1 MRHKL
6 ILLVVALSLIVA
18 LMAACAPA
26 KEEPA
31 AVVEEVKAP
40 VLTGEVAIGYIAASP
55 GHVENTLPAV
65 KIAIDDV
72 NKYAESL
79 GRDIKFELYSEN
91 AESEATKALECAQT
105 LYARGIKFLVGSN
118 WSSQCKAILDYAN
131 ENKMVMVSDGSTAPG
146 LAIAGD
152 YLFRLP
158 ATDETQ
164 TEALA
169 IGVLREIGIDGLVVL
184 HRADAWG
191 DGNAEFIEKNFTA
204 AGGEIAGKVR
214 YSAEKAEFSAEIREL
229 DKIVSEALGKYGEG
243 KVAVAIW
250 SFDEITTIANEAA
263 NYSALMQVP
272 WIGSNG
278 ITRSTRLTEEAT
290 DAAKQMKI
298 LSMMIGVSRSEK
310 YEAFREKYMQV
321 SDTEPGAYVTFAYD
335 AVWIL
340 AKSILEVGEY
350 NPEKVQAI
358 LPTIA
363 GDYFGAGG
371 WYKLNQYGDRGGA
384 TFEIWTV
391 VVEEGVPVWKPAATF
406 DMATGSTTWSLR
418 PEWLTL

>member
-1 MRHKL
+1 MRNKL
-6 ILLVVALSLIVA
+6 ILLVIALSLTVG
-18 LMAACAPA
+18 LMAACGPTP
-26 KEEPA
+26 EPA
-31 AVVEEVKAP
+31 VQAP
-40 VLTGEVAIGYIAASP
+40 VLSGEIAIGYIAASP

-65 KIAIDDV
+65 KIAIEDV

-79 GRDIKFELYSEN
+79 GRGVTFALYAEN
-91 AESEATKALECAQT
+91 AETEATKALENAQT
-105 LYARGIKFLVGSN
+105 LYARGVRFIVGPN

-131 ENKMVMVSDGSTAPG
+131 ENKMVIVSDGSTAAG
-146 LAIAGD
+146 LAIADD

-169 IGVLREIGIDGLVVL
+169 VGVLREIGIDGLVIL

-191 DGNAEFIEKNFTA
+191 DGNYEYIERNFTA
-204 AGGEIAGKVR
+204 VGGEIAGQVR
-214 YSAEKAEFSAEIREL
+214 YSAEKTEFAAEIKEL
-229 DKIVSEALGKYGEG
+229 DQVVTEALAKYGEG
-243 KVAVAIW
+243 KVAIAIW
-250 SFDEITTIANEAA
+250 SFDEITAIASEAA
-263 NYSALMQVP
+263 NYSTLMQVP

-278 ITRSTRLTEEAT
+278 ITRSTRLTEEAP
-290 DAAKQMKI
+290 DAAKQMRI
-298 LSMMIGVSRSEK
+298 LSMMIGVSRSDK
-310 YEAFREKYMQV
+310 YETFREKYMQV
-321 SDTEPGAYVTFAYD
+321 VDTEPGAYTTFAYD

-384 TFEIWTV
+384 TFEIWTIT
-391 VVEEGVPVWKPAATF
+391 VEGGVPDWERAATF
-406 DMATGSTTWSLR
+406 DMTTGSTTWVMR
-418 PEWLTL
+418 PEWLIP

>member
-1 MRHKL
+1 MTMRNKL
-6 ILLVVALSLIVA
+6 ILLVVAMSLTVA
-18 LMAACAPA
+18 LIAACGPTP
-26 KEEPA
+26 EPA
-31 AVVEEVKAP
+31 IEAP
-40 VLTGEVAIGYIAASP
+40 VLPGEIAIGYIAASP
-55 GHVENTLPAV
+55 AHVENTLPAV
-65 KIAIDDV
+65 KIAIEDV

-79 GRDIKFELYSEN
+79 GRDVKFELYPEN
-91 AESEATKALECAQT
+91 AEREATKALENAQT
-105 LYARGIKFLVGSN
+105 LYARGVRFLVGPN

-146 LAIAGD
+146 LAIADD

-164 TEALA
+164 TQALA
-169 IGVLREIGIDGLVVL
+169 VGVLREIGIDGLVVL

-191 DGNAEFIEKNFTA
+191 DGNAEFIEQNFTA
-204 AGGEIAGKVR
+204 EGGEIYGKVR
-214 YSAEKAEFSAEIREL
+214 YSAEKTEFSAEIKEL
-229 DKIVSEALGKYGEG
+229 DKVVSEALDKYGEG
-243 KVAVAIW
+243 KVAVAVW

-263 NYSALMQVP
+263 NYSTLMQVP

-278 ITRSTRLTEEAT
+278 ITRSTRLIEEAP
-290 DAAKQMKI
+290 DAAKQMRI
-298 LSMMIGVSRSEK
+298 LSMMIGVSRSDK
-310 YEAFREKYMQV
+310 YETFREKYMQV

-358 LPTIA
+358 LPTVA

-384 TFEIWTV
+384 TFEVWTV
-391 VVEEGVPVWKPAATF
+391 VVEDGEPVWQPAATF

-418 PEWLTL
+418 PEWLGS

>member
-1 MRHKL
+1 MRKKWVLL
-6 ILLVVALSLIVA
+6 IMALSLTVTW
-18 LMAACAPA
+18 MAACTPG
-26 KEEPA
+26 A
-31 AVVEEVKAP
+31 AVEEEKAP
-40 VLTGEVAIGYIAASP
+40 VLSGEIAIGYIAASP
-55 GHVENTLPAV
+55 DHVENTLPAV

-72 NKYAESL
+72 NKYAEAL
-79 GRDIKFELYSEN
+79 GRNVTFELYAEN
-91 AESEATKALECAQT
+91 AEREATKALENAQT
-105 LYARGIKFLVGSN
+105 LYARGVKFIVGSN

-191 DGNAEFIEKNFTA
+191 DGNAEYIEKNFTA
-204 AGGEIAGKVR
+204 LGGEIAGKVR
-214 YSAEKAEFSAEIREL
+214 YSAEKTEFAAEIKEL
-229 DKIVSEALGKYGEG
+229 DSVVSEALDKYGEG
-243 KVAVAIW
+243 KVAIAVW
-250 SFDEITTIANEAA
+250 SFDEITTIASEAA
-263 NYSALMQVP
+263 NYSTLMGVP

-278 ITRSTRLTEEAT
+278 ITRSTRLIEEAE

-298 LSMMIGVSRSEK
+298 LSMMIGVSRSDK
-310 YEAFREKYMQV
+310 YETFRDKYMQV

-340 AKSILEVGEY
+340 AKSIFEVGEY

-371 WYKLNQYGDRGGA
+371 WYKLNEYGDRGGA
-384 TFEIWTV
+384 TFEVWTV
-391 VVEEGVPVWKPAATF
+391 VVEAGVPVWKPSATF
-406 DMATGSTTWSLR
+406 DMATGSTTWVLR
-418 PEWLTL
+418 PDWLTQ

>member
-1 MRHKL
+1 MRNKL
-6 ILLVVALSLIVA
+6 IVLVIALSLTVA
-18 LMAACAPA
+18 LMPACAPA
-26 KEEPA
+26 TPA
-31 AVVEEVKAP
+31 AVKEEVKAP
-40 VLTGEVAIGYIAASP
+40 VLSGEIAIGYIAASP
-55 GHVENTLPAV
+55 DHVENTLPAV

-72 NKYAESL
+72 NAYAKTL
-79 GRDIKFELYSEN
+79 GRDVTFALYAEN
-91 AESEATKALECAQT
+91 AEREATKALENAQT
-105 LYARGIKFLVGSN
+105 LYARGVKFIVGSN

-184 HRADAWG
+184 QRADAWG
-191 DGNAEFIEKNFTA
+191 DGNAEYIEKNFTA

-243 KVAVAIW
+243 KVAIAIW
-250 SFDEITTIANEAA
+250 SFDEITTIASEAA
-263 NYSALMQVP
+263 NYSTLMQVP

-278 ITRSTRLTEEAT
+278 ITRSTRLTEEAA

-298 LSMMIGVSRSEK
+298 LSMMIGVSRSDK
-310 YEAFREKYMQV
+310 YETFREKYMKV
-321 SDTEPGAYVTFAYD
+321 VATEPGAYVTFAYD

-350 NPEKVQAI
+350 NSEKVQAI

-384 TFEIWTV
+384 TFEVWTV
-391 VVEEGVPVWKPAATF
+391 VVEEGVPVWKAAATF
-406 DMATGSTTWSLR
+406 DMATGSTTWLLR
-418 PEWLTL
+418 PEWLSL

>member
-1 MRHKL
+1 MRKKL
-6 ILLVVALSLIVA
+6 IPLVVVLSLIVA

-40 VLTGEVAIGYIAASP
+40 VLSGEIAIGYIAASP
-55 GHVENTLPAV
+55 GHVENTLPSV
-65 KIAIDDV
+65 KIAIEDV

-79 GRDIKFELYSEN
+79 GRGVTFELYPEN

-105 LYARGIKFLVGSN
+105 LYARGVKFIVGSN
-118 WSSQCKAILDYAN
+118 WSSQCKACLDYAN
-131 ENKMVMVSDGSTAPG
+131 ENKIVMVSDGSTSPA
-146 LAIAGD
+146 LAIADD

-164 TEALA
+164 TQALA
-169 IGVLREIGIDGLVVL
+169 VGVLREIGIDGLVVL
-184 HRADAWG
+184 QRADAWG
-191 DGNAEFIEKNFTA
+191 DGNAEFIETNFTA
-204 AGGEIAGKVR
+204 VGGEIAGKVR
-214 YSAEKAEFSAEIREL
+214 YSSEKTEFSAEIKEL
-229 DKIVSEALGKYGEG
+229 DEVVSEALDKYGEG
-243 KVAVAIW
+243 KVAIAIW
-250 SFDEITTIANEAA
+250 SFDEIAVIASEAA
-263 NYSALMQVP
+263 NYSTLMQVP

-278 ITRSTRLTEEAT
+278 ITRSTRLTEEAI

-310 YEAFREKYMQV
+310 YDAFREKYMQV
-321 SDTEPGAYVTFAYD
+321 VDQEPGAYTTFAYD

-350 NPEKVQAI
+350 NSEKVQAI

-371 WYKLNQYGDRGGA
+371 WFKLNQYGDRGGA

-391 VVEEGVPVWKPAATF
+391 VVEAGTPVWKPAATF

>member
-1 MRHKL
+1 MRKKWV
-6 ILLVVALSLIVA
+6 LLVTALFLTVALIV
-18 LMAACAPA
+18 ACAPA
-26 KEEPA
+26 A
-31 AVVEEVKAP
+31 TEEVQAP
-40 VLTGEVAIGYIAASP
+40 VLSGEISIGYIAASP
-55 GHVENTLPAV
+55 AHVENTLPAV

-72 NKYAESL
+72 NAYAEAL
-79 GRDIKFELYSEN
+79 GRDVKFELYAEN
-91 AESEATKALECAQT
+91 AEREATKALENAQT
-105 LYARGIKFLVGSN
+105 LYARGVRFIVGSN
-118 WSSQCKAILDYAN
+118 WSSQCKACLDYAN

-146 LAIAGD
+146 LAIAND

-164 TEALA
+164 TQALA

-191 DGNAEFIEKNFTA
+191 DGNAQYIDQNFTA
-204 AGGEIAGKVR
+204 AGGEIAGVVR
-214 YSAEKAEFSAEIREL
+214 YSAEKTEFAAEIREL
-229 DKIVSEALGKYGEG
+229 DKVVSEALDKYGEG
-243 KVAVAIW
+243 KVAIAIW
-250 SFDEITTIANEAA
+250 SFDEITTIASEAA
-263 NYSALMQVP
+263 NYSTLMQVP

-290 DAAKQMKI
+290 DAAKQMRI
-298 LSMMIGVSRSEK
+298 LSMMIGVSRSDK

-350 NPEKVQAI
+350 NAEKVQVI

-371 WYKLNQYGDRGGA
+371 WYKLNEYGDRGGA
-384 TFEIWTV
+384 TFEVWTV
-391 VVEEGVPVWKPAATF
+391 VVEGEEPVWKPAATF
-406 DMATGSTTWSLR
+406 DMATGSTTWLMR
-418 PEWLTL
+418 PEWLAE